1 MQVVSGF
8 FVGLVGVVS
17 TLVMLVLLAATARR
31 VMGAAVGWIRSAVVA
46 LAMLTVTSWV
56 LTNGLL
62 DVGWSRPDGTLTVAP
77 GVALVAIVLAFAW
90 AFVLGLC
97 VLLVLE
103 LLVPTGSVPGPWRAL
118 RGLRQGR
125 RETRRYAQILA
136 IGVRHGLGGA
146 LTRGARQPDGSR
158 LSRTDQRRQAAALR
172 DALSD
177 AGVTFVKFGQVLS
190 TRRDLLPATFADA
203 LATLQ
208 SEVPPAP
215 WPQVEAA
222 VTGALGCPID
232 EAFAEFSPE
241 PLASASVGQVHAA
254 QLPDGREVVVKVQRP
269 GARAQVETDLAILGR
284 LARRIERDTAW
295 GRSLGVVDLADGF
308 AASLREEL
316 DYTVE
321 LENTLALRAA
331 LARGA
336 VGERRPDGDG
346 DGGDAAGGPRVRVP
360 EVYPE
365 LSGTT
370 LLVMERLDGVPVGR
384 AADVLAGL
392 DDAVRADLASR
403 LLTATLEQVLV
414 AGTFHADLHPGNVL
428 VTDDGRLG
436 LLDMGSV
443 GRLGEPERL
452 ALAAV
457 LLAVDADDAV
467 AATDALLELLDA
479 PADLDVRRL
488 ERAVGQV
495 IVRFRGAGASGAMFT
510 ALFRLVTDA
519 GLAVPSQVAAA
530 FRTFTSLEGTLR
542 LIDPG
547 FDLVAGAR
555 ATAQPLV
562 RRVVTPEGLRER
574 ATSLFLGLAP
584 ELERLPRRLAKI
596 TSDVEAGRLTVN
608 VRSFAHPD
616 DRAFVTGL
624 VQQVVSTVIAA
635 AAVVAAVV
643 LVSADS
649 GPELVEGL
657 RLFAVL
663 GAALGFVG
671 TVLAVR
677 VLVFAFRGSGP
688 RVGSMR

>member
-1 MQVVSGF
+1 MQVVSGLL
-8 FVGLVGVVS
+8 VGLFGLVFTVG
-17 TLVMLVLLAATARR
+17 MLLLLAATARR
-31 VMGAAVGWIRSAVVA
+31 VMGAPVGWIRSAVVA
-46 LAMLTVTSWV
+46 LAMLSVASWV
-56 LTNGLL
+56 LTGGLL
-62 DVGWSRPDGTLTVAP
+62 DAGWSRPDGTLTVAP
-77 GVALVAIVLAFAW
+77 GVALVAVVLAFAW

-125 RETRRYAQILA
+125 RETRRYAQILG

-190 TRRDLLPATFADA
+190 TRRDLLPAAFADA

-215 WPQVEAA
+215 WSQVEAA
-222 VTGALGCPID
+222 VTGALGRPVD
-232 EAFAEFSPE
+232 EAFADFSPE

-254 QLPDGREVVVKVQRP
+254 RLLDGRDVVVKVQRP

-336 VGERRPDGDG
+336 AGDRRPDD
-346 DGGDAAGGPRVRVP
+346 DAGPGTGPRVRVP
-360 EVYPE
+360 DVYPE

-370 LLVMERLDGVPVGR
+370 LLVMERLDGVPLGR

-428 VTDDGRLG
+428 VTADGRLG

-443 GRLGEPERL
+443 GRLGEPDRL

-542 LIDPG
+542 LLDPG
-547 FDLVAGAR
+547 FDLVAAAR

-596 TSDVEAGRLTVN
+596 TSDVEAGRLTVT
-608 VRSFAHPD
+608 VRSFAHPE
-616 DRAFVTGL
+616 DRAFLTGL

-677 VLVFAFRGSGP
+677 VLVFAFRGTAARRG
-688 RVGSMR
+688 

>member
-8 FVGLVGVVS
+8 LTALFGLLATG
-17 TLVMLVLLAATARR
+17 VMLALLAATSRR
-31 VMGAAVGWIRSAVVA
+31 VMGAPVGWVRAGVVSLLSLTGASSALTYGLRTAGWATPDGRLTVQPLVA
-46 LAMLTVTSWV
+46 LA
-56 LTNGLL
+56 
-62 DVGWSRPDGTLTVAP
+62 A
-77 GVALVAIVLAFAW
+77 VALTFAW

-103 LLVPTGSVPGPWRAL
+103 LLVPTGTVPTPWRAV

-146 LTRGARQPDGSR
+146 LSRGARQPDGSR
-158 LSRTDQRRQAAALR
+158 LSRTDEQRLATGLR

-190 TRRDLLPATFADA
+190 TRRDLLTPTIADT

-208 SEVPPAP
+208 SDVPPAP
-215 WPQVEAA
+215 WADVEAA
-222 VTGALGCPID
+222 LVDSLGRPVD
-232 EAFAEFSPE
+232 EVFAAFSAE

-254 QLPDGREVVVKVQRP
+254 RLPDGRAVVVKVQRP
-269 GARAQVETDLAILGR
+269 GAREQVEVDLAILGR

-295 GRSLGVVDLADGF
+295 GRSLGVVALAEGF

-316 DYTVE
+316 DYTTE
-321 LENTLALRAA
+321 AENTLALRAA
-331 LARGA
+331 L
-336 VGERRPDGDG
+336 
-346 DGGDAAGGPRVRVP
+346 RVRTDPDDGTSSGPVVTVP
-360 EVYPE
+360 DVVLE
-365 LSGTT
+365 LSGPT
-370 LLVMERLDGVPVGR
+370 LLVLEHLDGTPVGR
-384 AADVLAGL
+384 AGGLLAGT
-392 DDAVRADLASR
+392 DDATRSALATR
-403 LLTATLEQVLV
+403 LLAATLEQVLV

-428 VTDDGRLG
+428 VMPGGGLG

-479 PADLDVRRL
+479 PPDLDVRRL

-495 IVRFRGAGASGAMFT
+495 IVRFRAAGASGAMFT

-519 GLAVPSQVAAA
+519 GLAVPPQVAAA

-542 LIDPG
+542 LLDPG
-547 FDLVAGAR
+547 FDLVASAR
-555 ATAQPLV
+555 ETAQPLV
-562 RRVVTPEGLRER
+562 RRVVTTEGLRNR
-574 ATSLFLGLAP
+574 ATSLLLGLAP

-596 TSDVEAGRLTVN
+596 TSDVENGRLTVS
-608 VRSFAHPD
+608 VRTFAHAE
-616 DRAFVTGL
+616 DRAFLAGL

-643 LVSADS
+643 LLVADG
-649 GPELVEGL
+649 GPQLGGGVA
-657 RLFAVL
+657 LFPVL
-663 GAALGFVG
+663 GAALGFAG
-671 TVLAVR
+671 TVLGVR
-677 VLVFAFRGSGP
+677 VLVFAFRGLPGRTGHRP
-688 RVGSMR
+688 

>member
-1 MQVVSGF
+1 MQVVSGLL
-8 FVGLVGVVS
+8 VGLFGLVFTVG
-17 TLVMLVLLAATARR
+17 MLLLLAATARR
-31 VMGAAVGWIRSAVVA
+31 VMGAPVGWIRSAVVA
-46 LAMLTVTSWV
+46 LAMLSVASWV
-56 LTNGLL
+56 LTGGLL
-62 DVGWSRPDGTLTVAP
+62 DAGWSRPDRTLTVAP
-77 GVALVAIVLAFAW
+77 GVALVAVVLAFAW

-125 RETRRYAQILA
+125 RETRCYAQILG

-190 TRRDLLPATFADA
+190 TRRDLLPAAFADA

-208 SEVPPAP
+208 SEVRPAP
-215 WPQVEAA
+215 WSQVEAA
-222 VTGALGCPID
+222 VTGALGRPVD
-232 EAFAEFSPE
+232 EAFADFSPE

-254 QLPDGREVVVKVQRP
+254 RLLDGRDVVVKVQRP

-336 VGERRPDGDG
+336 AGDRRPDD
-346 DGGDAAGGPRVRVP
+346 DADPGTGPRVRVP
-360 EVYPE
+360 DVYPE

-370 LLVMERLDGVPVGR
+370 LLVMERLDGVPLGR

-428 VTDDGRLG
+428 VTADGRLG

-443 GRLGEPERL
+443 GRLGEPDRL

-542 LIDPG
+542 LLDPG
-547 FDLVAGAR
+547 FDLVAAAR

-596 TSDVEAGRLTVN
+596 TSDVEAGRLTVT
-608 VRSFAHPD
+608 VRSFAYPE
-616 DRAFVTGL
+616 DRAFLTGL

-677 VLVFAFRGSGP
+677 VLVFAFQGSAARRG
-688 RVGSMR
+688 

>member
-1 MQVVSGF
+1 MQVVSGLL
-8 FVGLVGVVS
+8 VGLFGLVFTVG
-17 TLVMLVLLAATARR
+17 MLLLLAATARR
-31 VMGAAVGWIRSAVVA
+31 VMGAPVGWIRSAVVA
-46 LAMLTVTSWV
+46 LAMLSVASWV
-56 LTNGLL
+56 LTGGLL
-62 DVGWSRPDGTLTVAP
+62 DAGWSRPDGTLTVAP
-77 GVALVAIVLAFAW
+77 GVALVAVVLAFAW

-125 RETRRYAQILA
+125 RETRRYAQILG

-190 TRRDLLPATFADA
+190 TRRDLLPAAFADA

-215 WPQVEAA
+215 WSQVEAA
-222 VTGALGCPID
+222 VTGALGRPVD
-232 EAFAEFSPE
+232 EAFADFSPE

-254 QLPDGREVVVKVQRP
+254 RLLDGRDVVVKVQRP

-336 VGERRPDGDG
+336 AGDRRPDD
-346 DGGDAAGGPRVRVP
+346 DADPGTGPRVRVP
-360 EVYPE
+360 DVYPE

-370 LLVMERLDGVPVGR
+370 LLVMERLDGVPLGR

-428 VTDDGRLG
+428 VTADGRLG

-443 GRLGEPERL
+443 GRLGEPDRL

-542 LIDPG
+542 LLDPG
-547 FDLVAGAR
+547 FDLVAAAR

-596 TSDVEAGRLTVN
+596 TSDVEAGRLTVT
-608 VRSFAHPD
+608 VRSFAHPE
-616 DRAFVTGL
+616 DRAFLTGL

-677 VLVFAFRGSGP
+677 VLVFAFRGTAARRG
-688 RVGSMR
+688 

>member
-8 FVGLVGVVS
+8 FIGLVGVVS
-17 TLVMLVLLAATARR
+17 TVVMLVLLAATARR

-222 VTGALGCPID
+222 VVDALGQPID

-254 QLPDGREVVVKVQRP
+254 RLLDGREVVVKVQRP

-336 VGERRPDGDG
+336 ASD
-346 DGGDAAGGPRVRVP
+346 DGGDAPGARPRVRVP

-488 ERAVGQV
+488 ERSVGQV

-542 LIDPG
+542 LIDPR

-677 VLVFAFRGSGP
+677 VLVFAFRGAAAGGRRP
-688 RVGSMR
+688 

>member
-1 MQVVSGF
+1 
-8 FVGLVGVVS
+8 
-17 TLVMLVLLAATARR
+17 
-31 VMGAAVGWIRSAVVA
+31 
-46 LAMLTVTSWV
+46 
-56 LTNGLL
+56 
-62 DVGWSRPDGTLTVAP
+62 
-77 GVALVAIVLAFAW
+77 
-90 AFVLGLC
+90 
-97 VLLVLE
+97 
-103 LLVPTGSVPGPWRAL
+103 
-118 RGLRQGR
+118 
-125 RETRRYAQILA
+125 
-136 IGVRHGLGGA
+136 
-146 LTRGARQPDGSR
+146 
-158 LSRTDQRRQAAALR
+158 
-172 DALSD
+172 
-177 AGVTFVKFGQVLS
+177 
-190 TRRDLLPATFADA
+190 
-203 LATLQ
+203 
-208 SEVPPAP
+208 
-215 WPQVEAA
+215 
-222 VTGALGCPID
+222 
-232 EAFAEFSPE
+232 
-241 PLASASVGQVHAA
+241 
-254 QLPDGREVVVKVQRP
+254 
-269 GARAQVETDLAILGR
+269 
-284 LARRIERDTAW
+284 
-295 GRSLGVVDLADGF
+295 
-308 AASLREEL
+308 
-316 DYTVE
+316 
-321 LENTLALRAA
+321 LRAA

-336 VGERRPDGDG
+336 ASD
-346 DGGDAAGGPRVRVP
+346 DGGDAPGAGPRVRVP

-370 LLVMERLDGVPVGR
+370 LLVMERLDGVPLGR
-384 AADVLAGL
+384 AADVLAVL

-677 VLVFAFRGSGP
+677 VLVFAFRGTATGGRRP
-688 RVGSMR
+688 

>member
-17 TLVMLVLLAATARR
+17 TVVMLVLLAATARR

-215 WPQVEAA
+215 WSQVEAA
-222 VTGALGCPID
+222 VTGALGRPID

-254 QLPDGREVVVKVQRP
+254 RLPDGREVVVKVQRP

-321 LENTLALRAA
+321 LENTLSLRAA

-336 VGERRPDGDG
+336 ASD
-346 DGGDAAGGPRVRVP
+346 DGGDAPGAGPRVRVP

-392 DDAVRADLASR
+392 GDAVRADLASR

-542 LIDPG
+542 LIDPA

-677 VLVFAFRGSGP
+677 VLVFAFRGAPVQDQS
-688 RVGSMR
+688 RR

>member
-1 MQVVSGF
+1 M
-8 FVGLVGVVS
+8 
-17 TLVMLVLLAATARR
+17 
-31 VMGAAVGWIRSAVVA
+31 
-46 LAMLTVTSWV
+46 
-56 LTNGLL
+56 
-62 DVGWSRPDGTLTVAP
+62 
-77 GVALVAIVLAFAW
+77 
-90 AFVLGLC
+90 
-97 VLLVLE
+97 
-103 LLVPTGSVPGPWRAL
+103 
-118 RGLRQGR
+118 
-125 RETRRYAQILA
+125 
-136 IGVRHGLGGA
+136 
-146 LTRGARQPDGSR
+146 
-158 LSRTDQRRQAAALR
+158 
-172 DALSD
+172 
-177 AGVTFVKFGQVLS
+177 
-190 TRRDLLPATFADA
+190 
-203 LATLQ
+203 
-208 SEVPPAP
+208 
-215 WPQVEAA
+215 
-222 VTGALGCPID
+222 
-232 EAFAEFSPE
+232 
-241 PLASASVGQVHAA
+241 
-254 QLPDGREVVVKVQRP
+254 
-269 GARAQVETDLAILGR
+269 
-284 LARRIERDTAW
+284 
-295 GRSLGVVDLADGF
+295 
-308 AASLREEL
+308 
-316 DYTVE
+316 
-321 LENTLALRAA
+321 
-331 LARGA
+331 
-336 VGERRPDGDG
+336 
-346 DGGDAAGGPRVRVP
+346 
-360 EVYPE
+360 
-365 LSGTT
+365 
-370 LLVMERLDGVPVGR
+370 
-384 AADVLAGL
+384 
-392 DDAVRADLASR
+392 
-403 LLTATLEQVLV
+403 LV

-510 ALFRLVTDA
+510 ALFWLVTDA

-608 VRSFAHPD
+608 VRSFAHHD
-616 DRAFVTGL
+616 DRAFLTGL

-677 VLVFAFRGSGP
+677 VLVFAFRGAPVQDRS
-688 RVGSMR
+688 RR

>member
-8 FVGLVGVVS
+8 FIGLVGVVS
-17 TLVMLVLLAATARR
+17 TVVMLVLLAATARR

-158 LSRTDQRRQAAALR
+158 LSRTDQRHQAAALR

-215 WPQVEAA
+215 WSQVEAA

-254 QLPDGREVVVKVQRP
+254 RLLDGREVVVKVQRP

-331 LARGA
+331 LARDA

-346 DGGDAAGGPRVRVP
+346 DGGDAAVGPRVRVP

-370 LLVMERLDGVPVGR
+370 LLVMERLDGAPVGR

-392 DDAVRADLASR
+392 DDAVRSDLASR

-677 VLVFAFRGSGP
+677 VLVFAFRGTGP
-688 RVGSMR
+688 GGGSTR

>member
-1 MQVVSGF
+1 MQVVSGLL
-8 FVGLVGVVS
+8 VGLFGLVFTVG
-17 TLVMLVLLAATARR
+17 MLLLLAATARR
-31 VMGAAVGWIRSAVVA
+31 VMGAPVGWIRSAVVA
-46 LAMLTVTSWV
+46 LAMLSVASWV
-56 LTNGLL
+56 LTGGLL
-62 DVGWSRPDGTLTVAP
+62 DAGWSRPDGTLTVAP
-77 GVALVAIVLAFAW
+77 GVALVAVVLAFAW

-125 RETRRYAQILA
+125 RETRRYAQILG

-158 LSRTDQRRQAAALR
+158 LSRTDERRQAAALR

-190 TRRDLLPATFADA
+190 TRRDLLPAAFADA

-208 SEVPPAP
+208 SEVRPAP
-215 WPQVEAA
+215 WSQVEAA
-222 VTGALGCPID
+222 VTGALGRPVD
-232 EAFAEFSPE
+232 EAFADFSPE

-254 QLPDGREVVVKVQRP
+254 RLLDGRDVVVKVQRP

-336 VGERRPDGDG
+336 AGDRRPD
-346 DGGDAAGGPRVRVP
+346 DAADPGTGPRVRVP
-360 EVYPE
+360 DVYPE

-370 LLVMERLDGVPVGR
+370 LLVMERLDGVPLGR

-428 VTDDGRLG
+428 VTADGRLC

-443 GRLGEPERL
+443 GRLGEPDRL

-542 LIDPG
+542 LLDPG
-547 FDLVAGAR
+547 FDLVAAAR

-596 TSDVEAGRLTVN
+596 TSDVEAGRLTVT
-608 VRSFAHPD
+608 VRSFAHPE
-616 DRAFVTGL
+616 DRAFLTGL

-677 VLVFAFRGSGP
+677 VLVFAFRGTAARRG
-688 RVGSMR
+688 

>member
-8 FVGLVGVVS
+8 FIGLVGVVS
-17 TLVMLVLLAATARR
+17 TVVMLVLLAATARR

-222 VTGALGCPID
+222 VVDALGQPID

-254 QLPDGREVVVKVQRP
+254 RLLDGREVVVKVQRP

-331 LARGA
+331 LARGPA
-336 VGERRPDGDG
+336 SD
-346 DGGDAAGGPRVRVP
+346 DGGDAPGARPRVRVP

-392 DDAVRADLASR
+392 DDAVRADLAAR
-403 LLTATLEQVLV
+403 LLTATLDQVLV

-428 VTDDGRLG
+428 VTADGRLG

-542 LIDPG
+542 LIDPR

-677 VLVFAFRGSGP
+677 VLVFAFRGAAAGGRRP
-688 RVGSMR
+688 

>member
-17 TLVMLVLLAATARR
+17 TVVMLVLLAATARR

-215 WPQVEAA
+215 WSQVEAA
-222 VTGALGCPID
+222 VTGALGRPID

-254 QLPDGREVVVKVQRP
+254 RLPDGREVVVKVQRP

-331 LARGA
+331 LERGA
-336 VGERRPDGDG
+336 MGEPRPDGDDDG
-346 DGGDAAGGPRVRVP
+346 DGAAVGPRVRVP

-384 AADVLAGL
+384 ASDVLAGL

-428 VTDDGRLG
+428 VTADGRLG

-443 GRLGEPERL
+443 GRLGGPERL

-677 VLVFAFRGSGP
+677 VLVFAFRGAPVQDQS
-688 RVGSMR
+688 RR

>member
-8 FVGLVGVVS
+8 FIGLVGVVS
-17 TLVMLVLLAATARR
+17 TVVMLVLLAATARR

-222 VTGALGCPID
+222 VVDALGQPID

-254 QLPDGREVVVKVQRP
+254 RLLDGREVVVKVQRP

-336 VGERRPDGDG
+336 ASD
-346 DGGDAAGGPRVRVP
+346 DGGDAPGARPRVRVP

-677 VLVFAFRGSGP
+677 VLVFAFRGAAAGGRRP
-688 RVGSMR
+688 

>member
-8 FVGLVGVVS
+8 FIGLVGVVS
-17 TLVMLVLLAATARR
+17 TVVMLVLLAATARR

-222 VTGALGCPID
+222 VVDALGQPID

-254 QLPDGREVVVKVQRP
+254 RLLDGREVVVKVQRP

-331 LARGA
+331 LARGPA
-336 VGERRPDGDG
+336 SD
-346 DGGDAAGGPRVRVP
+346 DGGDAPGARPRVRVP

-392 DDAVRADLASR
+392 DDAVRADLAAR
-403 LLTATLEQVLV
+403 LLTATLDQVLV

-428 VTDDGRLG
+428 VTADGRLG

-584 ELERLPRRLAKI
+584 ELERLPRRLAKV

-677 VLVFAFRGSGP
+677 VLVFAFRGAAAGGRRP
-688 RVGSMR
+688 

>member
-8 FVGLVGVVS
+8 FVGLVGIVFTV
-17 TLVMLVLLAATARR
+17 VMLLLLAATARR
-31 VMGAAVGWIRSAVVA
+31 VMGASVGWIRSAVVA
-46 LAMLTVTSWV
+46 FAMLSVASWV

-62 DVGWSRPDGTLTVAP
+62 DAGWSRADGTLTVAP

-97 VLLVLE
+97 VLLVFE

-190 TRRDLLPATFADA
+190 TRRDLLPAAFADA

-222 VTGALGCPID
+222 VAGALGRPIE

-254 QLPDGREVVVKVQRP
+254 RLLDGREVVVKVQRP

-336 VGERRPDGDG
+336 ASD
-346 DGGDAAGGPRVRVP
+346 DGGDAPGAGPRVRVP

-384 AADVLAGL
+384 AAEVLAGL
-392 DDAVRADLASR
+392 EDAVRADLASR

-530 FRTFTSLEGTLR
+530 FRTFASLEGTLR

-677 VLVFAFRGSGP
+677 VLVFAFRGTATGGRRP
-688 RVGSMR
+688 

>member
-1 MQVVSGF
+1 MQVVSGLL
-8 FVGLVGVVS
+8 VGLFGLVFTVG
-17 TLVMLVLLAATARR
+17 MLLLLAATARR
-31 VMGAAVGWIRSAVVA
+31 VMGAPVGWIRSAVVA
-46 LAMLTVTSWV
+46 LAMLSVASWV
-56 LTNGLL
+56 LTGGLL
-62 DVGWSRPDGTLTVAP
+62 DAGWSRPDGTLTVAP
-77 GVALVAIVLAFAW
+77 GVALVAVVLAFAW

-125 RETRRYAQILA
+125 RETRRYAQILG

-190 TRRDLLPATFADA
+190 TRRDLLPAAFADA

-215 WPQVEAA
+215 WSQVEAA
-222 VTGALGCPID
+222 VTGALGRPVD
-232 EAFAEFSPE
+232 EAFADFSPE

-254 QLPDGREVVVKVQRP
+254 RLHDGRDVVVKVQRP

-336 VGERRPDGDG
+336 AGDRRPDD
-346 DGGDAAGGPRVRVP
+346 DADPGTGPRVRVP
-360 EVYPE
+360 DVYPE

-370 LLVMERLDGVPVGR
+370 LLVMERLDGVPLGR

-428 VTDDGRLG
+428 VTADGRLG

-443 GRLGEPERL
+443 GRLGEPDRL

-542 LIDPG
+542 LLDPG
-547 FDLVAGAR
+547 FDLVAAAR

-596 TSDVEAGRLTVN
+596 TSDVEAGRLTVT
-608 VRSFAHPD
+608 VRSFAHPE
-616 DRAFVTGL
+616 DRAFLTGL

-677 VLVFAFRGSGP
+677 VLVFAFRGTAARRG
-688 RVGSMR
+688 

>member
-1 MQVVSGF
+1 MQVVSGLL
-8 FVGLVGVVS
+8 VGLFGLVFTVG
-17 TLVMLVLLAATARR
+17 MLLLLAATARR
-31 VMGAAVGWIRSAVVA
+31 VMGAPVGWIRSAVVA
-46 LAMLTVTSWV
+46 LAMLSVASWV
-56 LTNGLL
+56 LTGGLL
-62 DVGWSRPDGTLTVAP
+62 DAGWSRPDGTLTVAP
-77 GVALVAIVLAFAW
+77 GVALVAVVLAFAW

-125 RETRRYAQILA
+125 RETRRYAQILG

-190 TRRDLLPATFADA
+190 TRRDLLPAAFADA

-215 WPQVEAA
+215 WSQVEAA
-222 VTGALGCPID
+222 VTGALGRPVD
-232 EAFAEFSPE
+232 EAFADFSPE

-254 QLPDGREVVVKVQRP
+254 RLLDGRDVVVKVQRP

-336 VGERRPDGDG
+336 AGDRRPDD
-346 DGGDAAGGPRVRVP
+346 DADPGTGPRVRVP
-360 EVYPE
+360 DVYPE

-370 LLVMERLDGVPVGR
+370 LLVMERLDGVPLGR

-428 VTDDGRLG
+428 VTADGRLG

-443 GRLGEPERL
+443 GRLGEPDRL

-479 PADLDVRRL
+479 PVDLDVRRL

-542 LIDPG
+542 LLDPG

-608 VRSFAHPD
+608 VRSFAHPE
-616 DRAFVTGL
+616 DRAFLTGL

-677 VLVFAFRGSGP
+677 VLVFAFRGSAARRG
-688 RVGSMR
+688 

>member
-17 TLVMLVLLAATARR
+17 TVVMLVLLAATARR

-46 LAMLTVTSWV
+46 LAMLTVTSLV

-215 WPQVEAA
+215 WSQVEAA
-222 VTGALGCPID
+222 VTGTLGRPID

-254 QLPDGREVVVKVQRP
+254 RLLDGREVVVKVQRP

-336 VGERRPDGDG
+336 TSDDRDAPD
-346 DGGDAAGGPRVRVP
+346 AGPRVRVP

-365 LSGTT
+365 LSSTT

-635 AAVVAAVV
+635 ASVVAAVV

>member
-8 FVGLVGVVS
+8 FIGLVGIVFTV
-17 TLVMLVLLAATARR
+17 VMLLLLAATARR
-31 VMGAAVGWIRSAVVA
+31 VMGASVGWIRSAVVA
-46 LAMLTVTSWV
+46 FAMLSVASWV

-62 DVGWSRPDGTLTVAP
+62 DAGWSRADGTLTVAP
-77 GVALVAIVLAFAW
+77 GVALVAVVLAFAW

-158 LSRTDQRRQAAALR
+158 LSRTDQRRQAAAFR

-190 TRRDLLPATFADA
+190 TRRDLLPAAFADA

-222 VTGALGCPID
+222 VAGALGRPID

-254 QLPDGREVVVKVQRP
+254 RLLDGREVVVKVQRP

-336 VGERRPDGDG
+336 ASD
-346 DGGDAAGGPRVRVP
+346 DGGDAPGTRPRVRVP

-428 VTDDGRLG
+428 VSDDGRLG

-542 LIDPG
+542 LIDPA

-677 VLVFAFRGSGP
+677 VLVFAFRGTAPGGGP
-688 RVGSMR
+688 TR

>member
-17 TLVMLVLLAATARR
+17 TVVMLVLLAATARR

-46 LAMLTVTSWV
+46 FAMLSVASWV

-62 DVGWSRPDGTLTVAP
+62 DVGWSRSDGTLTVAP

-215 WPQVEAA
+215 WSQVEAA
-222 VTGALGCPID
+222 VTGALGRPID

-254 QLPDGREVVVKVQRP
+254 RLLDGREVVVKVQRP

-321 LENTLALRAA
+321 LENTLALRSA

-336 VGERRPDGDG
+336 ASD
-346 DGGDAAGGPRVRVP
+346 DGGDAPGAGPRVRVP

-384 AADVLAGL
+384 AADVLVGL

-403 LLTATLEQVLV
+403 LLTTTLEQVLV

-677 VLVFAFRGSGP
+677 VLVFAFRGTAPGGGP
-688 RVGSMR
+688 TR

>member
-1 MQVVSGF
+1 MQVVSGLL
-8 FVGLVGVVS
+8 VGLFGLVFTVG
-17 TLVMLVLLAATARR
+17 MLLLLAATARR
-31 VMGAAVGWIRSAVVA
+31 VMGAPVGWIRSAVVA
-46 LAMLTVTSWV
+46 LAMLSVASWV
-56 LTNGLL
+56 LTGGLL
-62 DVGWSRPDGTLTVAP
+62 DAGWSRPDGTLTVAP
-77 GVALVAIVLAFAW
+77 GVALVAVVLAFAW

-125 RETRRYAQILA
+125 RETRRYAQILG

-190 TRRDLLPATFADA
+190 TRRDLVPAAFADA

-215 WPQVEAA
+215 WSQVEAA
-222 VTGALGCPID
+222 VAGALGRPVD
-232 EAFAEFSPE
+232 EAFAGFSPE

-254 QLPDGREVVVKVQRP
+254 RLLDGRDVVVKVQRP

-336 VGERRPDGDG
+336 AGDRRPDD
-346 DGGDAAGGPRVRVP
+346 DADPGTGPRVRVP
-360 EVYPE
+360 DVYPE

-370 LLVMERLDGVPVGR
+370 LLVMERLDGVPLGR

-428 VTDDGRLG
+428 VTADGRLG

-443 GRLGEPERL
+443 GRLGEPDRL

-479 PADLDVRRL
+479 PVDLDVRRL

-542 LIDPG
+542 LLDPG

-608 VRSFAHPD
+608 VRSFAHPE
-616 DRAFVTGL
+616 DRAFLTGL

-677 VLVFAFRGSGP
+677 VLVFAFRGSAARRG
-688 RVGSMR
+688 

>member
-8 FVGLVGVVS
+8 FIGLVGFALTV
-17 TLVMLVLLAATARR
+17 VMLLLLAATARR
-31 VMGAAVGWIRSAVVA
+31 VMGASVGWIRSAVVA
-46 LAMLTVTSWV
+46 FAMLSVASWV

-62 DVGWSRPDGTLTVAP
+62 DAGWSRADGTLTVAP
-77 GVALVAIVLAFAW
+77 GVALVAVVLAFAW

-172 DALSD
+172 NALSD

-190 TRRDLLPATFADA
+190 TRRDLLPGAFADA
-203 LATLQ
+203 LSTLQ

-215 WPQVEAA
+215 WSQVEAA
-222 VTGALGCPID
+222 VDAALGRPVD

-254 QLPDGREVVVKVQRP
+254 RLLDGRDVVVKVQRP

-336 VGERRPDGDG
+336 EGDRPLHGE
-346 DGGDAAGGPRVRVP
+346 GGAALGAGPRVRVP

-384 AADVLAGL
+384 AGDVLAGL
-392 DDAVRADLASR
+392 DGAVRADLASR

-562 RRVVTPEGLRER
+562 RRVATPEGLRER

-608 VRSFAHPD
+608 VRSFAHPE
-616 DRAFVTGL
+616 DRAFLTGL

-649 GPELVEGL
+649 GPELAEGL

-677 VLVFAFRGSGP
+677 VLVFAFRGTAV
-688 RVGSMR
+688 RRE

>member
-8 FVGLVGVVS
+8 FIGLVGVVS
-17 TLVMLVLLAATARR
+17 TVVMLVLLAATARR

-215 WPQVEAA
+215 WSQVEAA
-222 VTGALGCPID
+222 VVDALGQPID

-254 QLPDGREVVVKVQRP
+254 RLLDGRDVVVKVQRP

-331 LARGA
+331 LARGS
-336 VGERRPDGDG
+336 VGEPPPDADG
-346 DGGDAAGGPRVRVP
+346 AEPTAGPRVRVP

-403 LLTATLEQVLV
+403 LLTATLDQVLV

-467 AATDALLELLDA
+467 AATDALLELLGA

-519 GLAVPSQVAAA
+519 GLAVPAQVAAA

-547 FDLVAGAR
+547 FDLVTGAR

-677 VLVFAFRGSGP
+677 VLVFAFRGAPVHDRS
-688 RVGSMR
+688 RR

>member
-8 FVGLVGVVS
+8 FIGLVGIVFTV
-17 TLVMLVLLAATARR
+17 VMLLLLAATARR
-31 VMGAAVGWIRSAVVA
+31 VMGASVGWIRSAVVA
-46 LAMLTVTSWV
+46 FAMLSVASWV

-62 DVGWSRPDGTLTVAP
+62 DAGWSRADGTLTVAP
-77 GVALVAIVLAFAW
+77 GVALVAVVLAFAW

-158 LSRTDQRRQAAALR
+158 LSRTDQRRQAAAFR

-190 TRRDLLPATFADA
+190 TRRDLLPAAFADA

-222 VTGALGCPID
+222 VAGALGRPID

-254 QLPDGREVVVKVQRP
+254 RLLDGRDVVVKVQRP

-336 VGERRPDGDG
+336 ASD
-346 DGGDAAGGPRVRVP
+346 DGGDAPGARPRVRVP

-542 LIDPG
+542 LIDPA

-677 VLVFAFRGSGP
+677 VLVFAFRGTAPGGGP
-688 RVGSMR
+688 TR

>member
-1 MQVVSGF
+1 
-8 FVGLVGVVS
+8 
-17 TLVMLVLLAATARR
+17 
-31 VMGAAVGWIRSAVVA
+31 
-46 LAMLTVTSWV
+46 
-56 LTNGLL
+56 
-62 DVGWSRPDGTLTVAP
+62 
-77 GVALVAIVLAFAW
+77 
-90 AFVLGLC
+90 
-97 VLLVLE
+97 
-103 LLVPTGSVPGPWRAL
+103 
-118 RGLRQGR
+118 
-125 RETRRYAQILA
+125 
-136 IGVRHGLGGA
+136 
-146 LTRGARQPDGSR
+146 
-158 LSRTDQRRQAAALR
+158 
-172 DALSD
+172 
-177 AGVTFVKFGQVLS
+177 
-190 TRRDLLPATFADA
+190 
-203 LATLQ
+203 
-208 SEVPPAP
+208 
-215 WPQVEAA
+215 
-222 VTGALGCPID
+222 
-232 EAFAEFSPE
+232 
-241 PLASASVGQVHAA
+241 
-254 QLPDGREVVVKVQRP
+254 
-269 GARAQVETDLAILGR
+269 
-284 LARRIERDTAW
+284 
-295 GRSLGVVDLADGF
+295 LGVVDLADGF

-336 VGERRPDGDG
+336 AGDRRPD
-346 DGGDAAGGPRVRVP
+346 DAADPGAGPRVRVP
-360 EVYPE
+360 DVYPE

-370 LLVMERLDGVPVGR
+370 LLVMERLDGVPLGR

-428 VTDDGRLG
+428 VTADGRLG

-443 GRLGEPERL
+443 GRLGEPDRL

-479 PADLDVRRL
+479 PVDLDVRRL

-542 LIDPG
+542 LLDPG

-608 VRSFAHPD
+608 VRSFAHPE
-616 DRAFVTGL
+616 DRAFLTGL

-677 VLVFAFRGSGP
+677 VLVFAFRGTAARRG
-688 RVGSMR
+688 

>member
-1 MQVVSGF
+1 
-8 FVGLVGVVS
+8 
-17 TLVMLVLLAATARR
+17 
-31 VMGAAVGWIRSAVVA
+31 
-46 LAMLTVTSWV
+46 
-56 LTNGLL
+56 
-62 DVGWSRPDGTLTVAP
+62 
-77 GVALVAIVLAFAW
+77 
-90 AFVLGLC
+90 
-97 VLLVLE
+97 
-103 LLVPTGSVPGPWRAL
+103 
-118 RGLRQGR
+118 
-125 RETRRYAQILA
+125 
-136 IGVRHGLGGA
+136 
-146 LTRGARQPDGSR
+146 
-158 LSRTDQRRQAAALR
+158 
-172 DALSD
+172 
-177 AGVTFVKFGQVLS
+177 
-190 TRRDLLPATFADA
+190 
-203 LATLQ
+203 
-208 SEVPPAP
+208 
-215 WPQVEAA
+215 
-222 VTGALGCPID
+222 
-232 EAFAEFSPE
+232 
-241 PLASASVGQVHAA
+241 
-254 QLPDGREVVVKVQRP
+254 
-269 GARAQVETDLAILGR
+269 
-284 LARRIERDTAW
+284 
-295 GRSLGVVDLADGF
+295 
-308 AASLREEL
+308 
-316 DYTVE
+316 
-321 LENTLALRAA
+321 
-331 LARGA
+331 
-336 VGERRPDGDG
+336 
-346 DGGDAAGGPRVRVP
+346 
-360 EVYPE
+360 
-365 LSGTT
+365 
-370 LLVMERLDGVPVGR
+370 
-384 AADVLAGL
+384 
-392 DDAVRADLASR
+392 
-403 LLTATLEQVLV
+403 VLV

-542 LIDPG
+542 LIDPA

-677 VLVFAFRGSGP
+677 VLVFAFRGTAPGGGP
-688 RVGSMR
+688 TR

>member
-8 FVGLVGVVS
+8 FIGLVGIVFTV
-17 TLVMLVLLAATARR
+17 VMLLLLAATARR
-31 VMGAAVGWIRSAVVA
+31 VMGASVGWIRSAVVA
-46 LAMLTVTSWV
+46 FAMLSVASWV

-62 DVGWSRPDGTLTVAP
+62 DAGWSRADGTLTVAP
-77 GVALVAIVLAFAW
+77 GVALVAVVLAFAW

-158 LSRTDQRRQAAALR
+158 LSRTDQRRQAAAFR

-190 TRRDLLPATFADA
+190 TRRDLLPAAFADA

-215 WPQVEAA
+215 WPQVETA
-222 VTGALGCPID
+222 VAGALGRPID

-254 QLPDGREVVVKVQRP
+254 RLLDGRDVVVKVQRP

-336 VGERRPDGDG
+336 ASD
-346 DGGDAAGGPRVRVP
+346 DGGDAPGARPRVRVP

-495 IVRFRGAGASGAMFT
+495 IVRFRGASASGAMFT

-542 LIDPG
+542 LIDPA

-677 VLVFAFRGSGP
+677 VLVFAFRGTAPGGGP
-688 RVGSMR
+688 TR

>member
-1 MQVVSGF
+1 MQVVSGLL
-8 FVGLVGVVS
+8 VGLFGLVFTVG
-17 TLVMLVLLAATARR
+17 MLLLLAATARR
-31 VMGAAVGWIRSAVVA
+31 VMGAPVGWIRSAVVA
-46 LAMLTVTSWV
+46 LAMLSVASWV
-56 LTNGLL
+56 LTGGLL
-62 DVGWSRPDGTLTVAP
+62 DAGWSRPDGTLTVAP
-77 GVALVAIVLAFAW
+77 GVALVAVVLAFAW

-125 RETRRYAQILA
+125 RETRRYAQILG

-190 TRRDLLPATFADA
+190 TRRDLLPAAFADA

-215 WPQVEAA
+215 WSQVEAA
-222 VTGALGCPID
+222 VTGALGRPVD
-232 EAFAEFSPE
+232 EAFADFSPE

-254 QLPDGREVVVKVQRP
+254 RLLDGRDVVVKVQRP

-336 VGERRPDGDG
+336 AGDRRPD
-346 DGGDAAGGPRVRVP
+346 DAADPGTGPRVRVP
-360 EVYPE
+360 DVYPE

-370 LLVMERLDGVPVGR
+370 LLVMERLDGVPLGR

-428 VTDDGRLG
+428 VTADGRLG

-443 GRLGEPERL
+443 GRLGEPDRL

-542 LIDPG
+542 LLDPG
-547 FDLVAGAR
+547 FDLVAAAR

-596 TSDVEAGRLTVN
+596 TSDVEAGRLTVT
-608 VRSFAHPD
+608 VRSFAHPE
-616 DRAFVTGL
+616 DRAFLTGL

-677 VLVFAFRGSGP
+677 VLVFAFRGTAARRG
-688 RVGSMR
+688 

>member
-8 FVGLVGVVS
+8 FIGLVGVVS
-17 TLVMLVLLAATARR
+17 TVVMLVLLAATARR

-103 LLVPTGSVPGPWRAL
+103 LLVSTGSVPGPWRAL

-222 VTGALGCPID
+222 VVDALGQPID

-254 QLPDGREVVVKVQRP
+254 RLLDGRDVVVKVQRP

-331 LARGA
+331 LARGPA
-336 VGERRPDGDG
+336 SD
-346 DGGDAAGGPRVRVP
+346 DGGDAPGARPRVRVP

-384 AADVLAGL
+384 AAGVLSGL

-428 VTDDGRLG
+428 VTADGRLG

-677 VLVFAFRGSGP
+677 VLVFAFRGAPVRDRS
-688 RVGSMR
+688 RR